1 METDVVERSTT
12 LYRSTH
18 KYINNNN
25 HNNIIIYRTLLTAT
39 SY

>member
-1 METDVVERSTT
+1 METDVVECTT

-18 KYINNNN
+18 KYINN

-39 SY
+39 LY